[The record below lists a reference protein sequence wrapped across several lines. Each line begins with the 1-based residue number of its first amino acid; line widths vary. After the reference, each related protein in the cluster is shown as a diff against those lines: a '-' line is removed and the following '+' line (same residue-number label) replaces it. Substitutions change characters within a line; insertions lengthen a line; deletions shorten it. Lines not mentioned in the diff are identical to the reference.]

1 MRETTEWP
9 REAVFT
15 IGHSTLVIEQFVR
28 LLSTYGVRTLVDVR
42 TVPKSRHNPQYN
54 ADRLAVAI
62 SDHGI
67 NYVPMPALGGLRKPS
82 KNSINSGWRNLNFR
96 GYADY
101 MQTPQFEA
109 ALEDL
114 ITLSQRARTA
124 IMCAEAVPWR
134 CHRSL
139 IADALNAHGL
149 PAVEIFSETNAR
161 LHKLTPFARVEG
173 ESVTYPAAQQTLL

>member
-1 MRETTEWP
+1 
-9 REAVFT
+9 
-15 IGHSTLVIEQFVR
+15 
-28 LLSTYGVRTLVDVR
+28 
-42 TVPKSRHNPQYN
+42 
-54 ADRLAVAI
+54 
-62 SDHGI
+62 
-67 NYVPMPALGGLRKPS
+67 
-82 KNSINSGWRNLNFR
+82 
-96 GYADY
+96 

-161 LHKLTPFARVEG
+161 LHKLTTFARVEG

>member
-149 PAVEIFSETNAR
+149 PAVEILSETNAR